1 MTPARPHL
9 AELLDLAPHPEG
21 GWFRETWRTRVSITP
36 PSYPGERAT
45 ATAVYFLLNPGEQS
59 RWHVVRSDEMW
70 LWHAG
75 GPLTLRLGG
84 DGDAPDD
91 DGAQTLTLGV
101 DIAAGQQP
109 QLLVP
114 GGVWQAA
121 EPAADDAVLVSC
133 IVSPGFDYADF
144 RLL

>member
-1 MTPARPHL
+1 MTVARPHF

-21 GWFRETWRTRVSITP
+21 GWFRETWRAPASVIP
-36 PSYPGERAT
+36 PGYPGERST

-84 DGDAPDD
+84 DGELPHEA
-91 DGAQTLTLGV
+91 GAHALTLGV
-101 DIAAGQQP
+101 DLGAGQRP

-114 GGVWQAA
+114 GGVWQSA
-121 EPAADDAVLVSC
+121 EPAGATAVLVTC

-144 RLL
+144 RVL